1 MTDLEQSKYQVRIVH
16 LEEYLDEYFSTSRTV
31 NGASAY
37 MDDHWANGT
46 SLQNGLLTT
55 NSTLTMSAGLSR
67 FLVYTRSTRQTDRLR
82 PFKTLLLVSQSTSS
96 MYIHWWHSLDVF
108 RPLFEVTKDPSTHPE
123 LHVFLQRVIGFD
135 TVDDESKVE
144 RRIHKKF
151 PYPRLWNY
159 KQSPPYSYWWGNPAS
174 STYTILI
181 QDWLSQGLLYV
192 REHSQSK

>member
-1 MTDLEQSKYQVRIVH
+1 MATTEVMTDLEQSKYQVRIVH

-37 MDDHWANGT
+37 MDDRWANGT

-96 MYIHWWHSLDVF
+96 MYIH
-108 RPLFEVTKDPSTHPE
+108 
-123 LHVFLQRVIGFD
+123 
-135 TVDDESKVE
+135 
-144 RRIHKKF
+144 
-151 PYPRLWNY
+151 
-159 KQSPPYSYWWGNPAS
+159 
-174 STYTILI
+174 
-181 QDWLSQGLLYV
+181 
-192 REHSQSK
+192 